1 MNGKATRSHIVTP
14 EAIPAPPPA
23 VDEAV
28 FLAAAMQPGE
38 WPPELKQ
45 LNRVCLSHGAVVALV
60 TRERT
65 PAVFSGAPAE
75 CGVAV
80 LGAMRVQNIAVCC
93 STPRRLVYLKVRTS
107 YSCTWSAG
115 YNSCQTAYR
124 HGRRPS

>member
-1 MNGKATRSHIVTP
+1 MNGKAARPHTVFP
-14 EAIPAPPPA
+14 EATPAPLLTI
-23 VDEAV
+23 DEAV
-28 FLAAAMQPGE
+28 CGAAAMQPGE

-93 STPRRLVYLKVRTS
+93 STPRRLLNLKVRALS
-107 YSCTWSAG
+107 SCTDSAEWK
-115 YNSCQTAYR
+115 SHRTAHR
-124 HGRRPS
+124 PGRRPN